1 MWVTVSARL
10 STRPTTG
17 LNARVGILDVVS
29 FVDSTLER
37 VPEPLRSLLIK
48 HRELLKFAFVGGFC
62 FIITLAVNYTLKLT
76 VLSTK
81 PVTAQAV
88 AVIIATIVSYI
99 LNREWAFRTRGGRE
113 RHHEAALFFLISG
126 LGVVLNT
133 LPLWVSR
140 YVFHL
145 QVPHVNLFVQEFADF
160 TSGMIIGTLVA
171 MVFRW
176 WAFKK
181 WVFPSENARP
191 DRIRRLH
198 AVGSGDDEQ
207 VA

>member
-1 MWVTVSARL
+1 VAALSDGLKSQVGRVAAVS
-10 STRPTTG
+10 
-17 LNARVGILDVVS
+17 VI
-29 FVDSTLER
+29 DSTLTV
-37 VPEPLRSLLIK
+37 VPEPLRSLLLK
-48 HRELLKFAFVGGFC
+48 HRELLKFAFVGGLC
-62 FIITLAVNYTLKLT
+62 FLITLAVNYGLKLT
-76 VLSTK
+76 ILGTK
-81 PVTAQAV
+81 PVTAQAI

-113 RHHEAALFFLISG
+113 RTHEATLFFLISG

-140 YVFHL
+140 YL
-145 QVPHVNLFVQEFADF
+145 LGLEVPHVSLFAQEFADF

-181 WVFPSENARP
+181 WVFPTENVRP
-191 DRIRRLH
+191 GRVRRLRS
-198 AVGSGDDEQ
+198 VSDDSDEQ

>member
-1 MWVTVSARL
+1 
-10 STRPTTG
+10 
-17 LNARVGILDVVS
+17 VS
-29 FVDSTLER
+29 FVDSTLAR
-37 VPEPLRSLLIK
+37 VPEPLRSLLVK
-48 HRELLKFAFVGGFC
+48 HRELLKFGFVGAFC
-62 FIITLAVNYTLKLT
+62 FIITLTVNYGLKLT
-76 VLSTK
+76 VLDTK
-81 PVTAQAV
+81 PVTAQAI
-88 AVIIATIVSYI
+88 AVVIATIVSYV

-113 RHHEAALFFLISG
+113 RTHEAALFFLISG
-126 LGVVLNT
+126 MGVVLNT
-133 LPLWVSR
+133 LPLWISR
-140 YVFHL
+140 YALNL
-145 QVPHVNLFVQEFADF
+145 QLPHVGLFVQEFADF

-198 AVGSGDDEQ
+198 AVGSDGDER